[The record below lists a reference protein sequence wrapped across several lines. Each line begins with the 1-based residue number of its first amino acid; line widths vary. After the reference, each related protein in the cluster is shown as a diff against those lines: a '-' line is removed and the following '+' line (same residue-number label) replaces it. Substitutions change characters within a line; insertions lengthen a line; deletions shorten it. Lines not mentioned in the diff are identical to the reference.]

1 VRVLERGLGGAK
13 AVACRRVPIV
23 VVLLGVLGFPNL
35 AGAALGDDE
44 TSIHADQVRVLGVR
58 RQAAA
63 VGMTIHTIT
72 TPDGSTI
79 RQYVSPSGR
88 VFAVAWNT
96 RYKPRLDLLLGASFP
111 TYAEAGRLAM
121 QKRPGVVHS
130 AVVRRDDLVVESTA
144 HLSAHVG
151 RAYLKSLLPAGA
163 STDALR

>member
-1 VRVLERGLGGAK
+1 VRVLERWCFGWAN
-13 AVACRRVPIV
+13 AVACGRLPIV
-23 VVLLGVLGFPNL
+23 VVLLGVLWFPNP

-44 TSIHADQVRVLGVR
+44 TSIHADQVRVLGER

-79 RQYVSPSGR
+79 
-88 VFAVAWNT
+88 AVAWNT

-130 AVVRRDDLVVESTA
+130 AVVQRDDLVVESTA
-144 HLSAHVG
+144 HLNAHVG